1 MSISIQKLSPAVGAV
16 VKGVDL
22 SIAVPPDIF
31 ETLEQAIAEH
41 GVLVFRNQY
50 LTSAQ
55 HVAFSRRF
63 GSLETH
69 VISEALLEGHP
80 EIYVIS
86 NVVEDGKPKG
96 RAYAG
101 TYWHS
106 DLSYMEVPA
115 MGSMMYA
122 LQIPEIGG
130 DTMFANMYLAYETL
144 STGLQRMLE
153 RLCAIHDFGH
163 ADKRYFSKR
172 GATARLNEAERKK
185 TPPVEHPVVRTHPTT
200 GRKALFINPGFTS
213 HFVDMTEEESEPL
226 LEYLFQHITQP
237 AFIYRHRWQVNDLV
251 FWDNRCTIHHAI
263 RDYGEDTPRHMH
275 RTTICGDKPFLSDS
289 NGRTLGR

>member
-1 MSISIQKLSPAVGAV
+1 MQISIQKISTAVGAV
-16 VKGVDL
+16 VEGVDL
-22 SIAVPPDIF
+22 SDSVPSKVFEALQLAVG
-31 ETLEQAIAEH
+31 EH
-41 GVLVFRNQY
+41 GVLVFRDQH
-50 LTSAQ
+50 LTPAQ
-55 HVAFSRRF
+55 HVGFSRRF

-69 VISEALLEGHP
+69 VISEALLDEYP

-96 RAYAG
+96 RPYAG

-106 DLSYMEVPA
+106 DLSYMPVPA

-122 LQIPEIGG
+122 LRIPEIGG

-144 STGLQRMLE
+144 SSGLQRMLE
-153 RLCAIHDFGH
+153 QLRAVHSFGH
-163 ADKRYFSKR
+163 ADKRFFSQR
-172 GATARLNEAERKK
+172 GDKARLNEAAKKK

-213 HFVDMTEEESEPL
+213 RFVDMTEKESEPL

-263 RDYGEDTPRHMH
+263 RDYGEDSPRHMH
-275 RTTICGDKPFLSDS
+275 RTTISGDQPIPV
-289 NGRTLGR
+289 

>member
-1 MSISIQKLSPAVGAV
+1 MPITIQKISPAVGAV
-16 VKGVDL
+16 VEGVDL
-22 SIAVPPDIF
+22 SNPVTPDVF
-31 ETLEQAIAEH
+31 ETLERAIAEH
-41 GVLVFRNQY
+41 GVLVFREQH
-50 LTSAQ
+50 LTPTQ
-55 HVAFSRRF
+55 HVEFSRRF

-86 NVVEDGKPKG
+86 NVVENGKPKG

-106 DLSYMEVPA
+106 DLSYMPVPA

-144 STGLQRMLE
+144 SPGLQRMLE
-153 RLCAIHDFGH
+153 QLWAVHHFGH
-163 ADKRYFSKR
+163 ADKRFFSQR
-172 GATARLNEAERKK
+172 GAKARLNEAARKK

-213 HFVDMTEEESEPL
+213 NFVDMTEEESEPL

-263 RDYGEDTPRHMH
+263 RDYGADTPRHMH
-275 RTTICGDKPFLSDS
+275 RTTISGDKPVPV
-289 NGRTLGR
+289 

>member
-1 MSISIQKLSPAVGAV
+1 MSISIQKVSTAVGAV
-16 VKGVDL
+16 VEGVDL
-22 SIAVPPDIF
+22 SASISPEVF
-31 ETLEQAIAEH
+31 ETLKHAIAEH
-41 GVLVFRNQY
+41 GVLVFRKQQ
-50 LTSAQ
+50 LTPAQ
-55 HVAFSRRF
+55 HIEFSRQF
-63 GSLETH
+63 GALETH
-69 VISEALLEGHP
+69 VISEALLADYP

-86 NVVEDGKPKG
+86 NVVENGKPKG

-106 DLSYMEVPA
+106 DLSYMPIPA

-144 STGLQRMLE
+144 SSGLQRL
-153 RLCAIHDFGH
+153 LGQLWAVHHFGH

-172 GATARLNEAERKK
+172 GDKARLNEAERKK

-213 HFVDMTEEESEPL
+213 HFVNMTEEESEPL

-263 RDYGEDTPRHMH
+263 RDYGEDSPRHMH
-275 RTTICGDKPFLSDS
+275 RTTICGDKPLPSDP
-289 NGRTLGR
+289 NAV

>member
-1 MSISIQKLSPAVGAV
+1 MSISIQKVSPAVGAM

-22 SIAVPPDIF
+22 SGLVPPDIF
-31 ETLEQAIAEH
+31 ETLEGAIAEH
-41 GVLVFRNQY
+41 GVLVFRDQH
-50 LTSAQ
+50 LTPAQ

-69 VISEALLEGHP
+69 VISEALLEGYP

-86 NVVEDGKPKG
+86 NAVEDGKPKG

-106 DLSYMEVPA
+106 DLSYMPVPA

-144 STGLQRMLE
+144 SEGLQRMLAQ
-153 RLCAIHDFGH
+153 LWAVHDFGH

-172 GATARLNEAERKK
+172 GATARLNESARKK
-185 TPPVEHPVVRTHPTT
+185 TPPVEHPVVRTQPAT
-200 GRKALFINPGFTS
+200 GRNALFINPGFTS
-213 HFVDMTEEESEPL
+213 RFVDMTEEESEPL

-275 RTTICGDKPFLSDS
+275 RTTICGDKPFLS
-289 NGRTLGR
+289 NFNAV

>member
-1 MSISIQKLSPAVGAV
+1 MSISIQKVSPAVGAV
-16 VKGVDL
+16 VQGVDL
-22 SIAVPPDIF
+22 SISVPPGTF
-31 ETLEQAIAEH
+31 EVLEGALAEH
-41 GVLVFRNQY
+41 GVLVFRDQH
-50 LTSAQ
+50 LTPMQ
-55 HVAFSRRF
+55 HVAFSHLF

-69 VISEALLEGHP
+69 VISEALLKGYP
-80 EIYVIS
+80 EIYVVS

-106 DLSYMEVPA
+106 DLSYKAVPA

-122 LQIPEIGG
+122 LRIPEIGG
-130 DTMFANMYLAYETL
+130 DTMFANMYMAYDTL
-144 STGLQRMLE
+144 SVGLQRLLE
-153 RLCAIHDFGH
+153 QLWAIHDFGY

-172 GATARLNEAERKK
+172 GATARLNEAAKEK
-185 TPPVEHPVVRTHPTT
+185 TPAVEHPVVRTHPTT

-213 HFVDMTEEESEPL
+213 RFVDMTEEESEPL
-226 LEYLFQHITQP
+226 LEYLFEHITQP
-237 AFIYRHRWQVNDLV
+237 AFIYRHRWEVNDLV

-289 NGRTLGR
+289 NAV

>member
-1 MSISIQKLSPAVGAV
+1 MSISIQKVSPAVGAV
-16 VKGVDL
+16 VTGIDL
-22 SIAVPPDIF
+22 SNPVSPDIF
-31 ETLEQAIAEH
+31 ETLERAIAEYD
-41 GVLVFRNQY
+41 VLVFRDQR
-50 LTSAQ
+50 LTPAQ
-55 HVAFSRRF
+55 HVEFSRRF

-69 VISEALLEGHP
+69 VISEALLEGYP

-86 NVVEDGKPKG
+86 NVIENGKPKG

-106 DLSYMEVPA
+106 DLSYMPVPA

-122 LQIPEIGG
+122 RQIPEIGG

-144 STGLQRMLE
+144 SAGLQRMIEQL
-153 RLCAIHDFGH
+153 RAVHSFGH
-163 ADKRYFSKR
+163 ADKRHFSKR
-172 GATARLNEAERKK
+172 GAAARLNESTRKK

-226 LEYLFQHITQP
+226 LEYLFRHITQP
-237 AFIYRHRWQVNDLV
+237 AFIYRHRWEVNDLV

-275 RTTICGDKPFLSDS
+275 RTTICGDKPVLVH
-289 NGRTLGR
+289 

>member
-1 MSISIQKLSPAVGAV
+1 MQISIQKISTAVGAV
-16 VKGVDL
+16 IEGVDL
-22 SIAVPPDIF
+22 SDSVPSKIFEALQIAV
-31 ETLEQAIAEH
+31 AEH
-41 GVLVFRNQY
+41 GVLVFRDQD
-50 LTSAQ
+50 LTPAQ
-55 HVAFSRRF
+55 HVGFSRQF

-69 VISEALLEGHP
+69 VISEALLDGYP

-96 RAYAG
+96 RPYAG

-106 DLSYMEVPA
+106 DLSYMPVPA

-122 LQIPEIGG
+122 LRIPEIGG

-144 STGLQRMLE
+144 SSGLQRMLE
-153 RLCAIHDFGH
+153 QLRAVHDFGH
-163 ADKRYFSKR
+163 ADKRFFSQR
-172 GATARLNEAERKK
+172 GAKARLNDTAKKK

-213 HFVDMTEEESEPL
+213 RFVDMTEEESEPL

-263 RDYGEDTPRHMH
+263 RDYGEDSPRHMH
-275 RTTICGDKPFLSDS
+275 RTTVSGDKPIPV
-289 NGRTLGR
+289 

>member
-1 MSISIQKLSPAVGAV
+1 MSISIQRVSPAVGAV
-16 VKGVDL
+16 VKGINL
-22 SIAVPPDIF
+22 SIPVSPDIF
-31 ETLEQAIAEH
+31 GMLEQAIAEH
-41 GVLVFRNQY
+41 GVLVFRDQH
-50 LTSAQ
+50 LTPAQ
-55 HVAFSRRF
+55 HIGFSRLF
-63 GSLETH
+63 GPLETH
-69 VISEALLEGHP
+69 VISEALLEGYP

-86 NVVEDGKPKG
+86 NVVKDGKPKG

-106 DLSYMEVPA
+106 DLSYMTVPA

-144 STGLQRMLE
+144 SAGLQRL
-153 RLCAIHDFGH
+153 LAQLGAVHDFGH
-163 ADKRYFSKR
+163 ADKRFFSKR
-172 GATARLNEAERKK
+172 GSTARLNESARKK

-213 HFVDMTEEESEPL
+213 RFVDMTEEESEPL

-275 RTTICGDKPFLSDS
+275 RTTICGDKPFSFDS
-289 NGRTLGR
+289 STV

>member
-1 MSISIQKLSPAVGAV
+1 MSISIQKISPAVGAV

-22 SIAVPPDIF
+22 SDPVSPDIF
-31 ETLEQAIAEH
+31 DTIEGAIAEH
-41 GVLVFRNQY
+41 GVLVFHDQH
-50 LTSAQ
+50 LTPAQ
-55 HVAFSRRF
+55 HVGFSRRF

-69 VISEALLEGHP
+69 VISEALLEGYP

-86 NVVEDGKPKG
+86 NVIENGKPKG

-106 DLSYMEVPA
+106 DLSYMPIPA

-122 LQIPEIGG
+122 RQIPEIGG

-144 STGLQRMLE
+144 SAGLQRMIEQL
-153 RLCAIHDFGH
+153 RAVHSFGH
-163 ADKRYFSKR
+163 ADKRHFSKR
-172 GATARLNEAERKK
+172 GATARLNESARKK

-275 RTTICGDKPFLSDS
+275 RTTISGDKPFLSDC
-289 NGRTLGR
+289 NAV

>member
-1 MSISIQKLSPAVGAV
+1 MSISIQKVSTAVGATV
-16 VKGVDL
+16 EGVDL
-22 SIAVPPDIF
+22 SATISPETF
-31 ETLEQAIAEH
+31 EILKHAIAEH
-41 GVLVFRNQY
+41 GVLVFRNQQ
-50 LTSAQ
+50 LTPAQ
-55 HVAFSRRF
+55 HVEFSRRF
-63 GSLETH
+63 GALETH
-69 VISEALLEGHP
+69 VISEALLEGYP

-86 NVVEDGKPKG
+86 NVVENGKPKG

-106 DLSYMEVPA
+106 DLSYMPMPA

-122 LQIPEIGG
+122 MQIPDIGG

-144 STGLQRMLE
+144 SPGLQRMLE
-153 RLCAIHDFGH
+153 QLSAVHHFGH

-172 GATARLNEAERKK
+172 GGAARINEAAREK

-200 GRKALFINPGFTS
+200 SRKALFINPGFTS

-237 AFIYRHRWQVNDLV
+237 AFIYRHRWQMNDLV

-263 RDYGEDTPRHMH
+263 RDYGEESPRHMH
-275 RTTICGDKPFLSDS
+275 RTTICGDKPFLSNS
-289 NGRTLGR
+289 NVKTLT

>member
-1 MSISIQKLSPAVGAV
+1 MQISIQKISTAVGAV
-16 VKGVDL
+16 VEGVDL
-22 SIAVPPDIF
+22 SDSVPSKVFEALQLAVG
-31 ETLEQAIAEH
+31 EH
-41 GVLVFRNQY
+41 GVLVFRDQH
-50 LTSAQ
+50 LTPAQ
-55 HVAFSRRF
+55 HVGFSRRF

-69 VISEALLEGHP
+69 VISEALLDEYP

-96 RAYAG
+96 RPYAG

-106 DLSYMEVPA
+106 DLSYMPVPA

-122 LQIPEIGG
+122 LRIPEIGG

-144 STGLQRMLE
+144 SSGLQRMLE
-153 RLCAIHDFGH
+153 QLRAVHSFGH
-163 ADKRYFSKR
+163 ADKRFFSQR
-172 GATARLNEAERKK
+172 GDKARLNEAAKKK

-213 HFVDMTEEESEPL
+213 RFVDMTEEESEPL

-263 RDYGEDTPRHMH
+263 RDYGEDSPRHMH
-275 RTTICGDKPFLSDS
+275 RTTISGDQPIPV
-289 NGRTLGR
+289 

>member
-1 MSISIQKLSPAVGAV
+1 MQISIQKISTAVGAV
-16 VKGVDL
+16 VEGVDL
-22 SIAVPPDIF
+22 SDSVPSKVFEALQLAVG
-31 ETLEQAIAEH
+31 EH
-41 GVLVFRNQY
+41 GVLVFRDQH
-50 LTSAQ
+50 LTPAQ
-55 HVAFSRRF
+55 HVGFSRRF

-69 VISEALLEGHP
+69 VISEALLDGYP

-96 RAYAG
+96 RPYAG

-106 DLSYMEVPA
+106 DLSYMPVPA

-122 LQIPEIGG
+122 LRIPEIGG

-144 STGLQRMLE
+144 SSGLQRMLE
-153 RLCAIHDFGH
+153 QLRAVHSFGH
-163 ADKRYFSKR
+163 ADKRFFSQR
-172 GATARLNEAERKK
+172 GDKARLNEAAKKK

-213 HFVDMTEEESEPL
+213 RFVDMTEEESEPL

-263 RDYGEDTPRHMH
+263 RDYGEDSPRHMH
-275 RTTICGDKPFLSDS
+275 RTTISGDKPIPV
-289 NGRTLGR
+289 

>member
-1 MSISIQKLSPAVGAV
+1 MQISIQKISTAVGAV
-16 VKGVDL
+16 VEGVDL
-22 SIAVPPDIF
+22 SDSVPSKVFEALQLAVG
-31 ETLEQAIAEH
+31 EH
-41 GVLVFRNQY
+41 GVLVFRDQH
-50 LTSAQ
+50 LTPAQ
-55 HVAFSRRF
+55 HVGFSRQF

-69 VISEALLEGHP
+69 VISEALLDGYP

-96 RAYAG
+96 RPYAG

-106 DLSYMEVPA
+106 DLSYMPVPA

-122 LQIPEIGG
+122 LRIPEIGG

-144 STGLQRMLE
+144 SSGLQRMLE
-153 RLCAIHDFGH
+153 QLRAVHSFGH
-163 ADKRYFSKR
+163 ADKRFFSQR
-172 GATARLNEAERKK
+172 GVQARLNDAAKKK

-213 HFVDMTEEESEPL
+213 RFVDMTEEESDPL
-226 LEYLFQHITQP
+226 LQYLFQHITQP

-263 RDYGEDTPRHMH
+263 RDYGEDSPRHMH
-275 RTTICGDKPFLSDS
+275 RTTISGDKPIPV
-289 NGRTLGR
+289 

>member
-1 MSISIQKLSPAVGAV
+1 MPISIQKISSAVGAIV
-16 VKGVDL
+16 EGVDL
-22 SIAVPPDIF
+22 SNPVPPEVF
-31 ETLEQAIAEH
+31 EALQLAVGEH
-41 GVLVFRNQY
+41 GVLVFRDQH
-50 LTSAQ
+50 LTPAQ
-55 HVAFSRRF
+55 HVGFSRQF

-106 DLSYMEVPA
+106 DLSYMPAPA

-144 STGLQRMLE
+144 STGLQTAAGAAVGGSPFR
-153 RLCAIHDFGH
+153 
-163 ADKRYFSKR
+163 SR
-172 GATARLNEAERKK
+172 G
-185 TPPVEHPVVRTHPTT
+185 
-200 GRKALFINPGFTS
+200 
-213 HFVDMTEEESEPL
+213 
-226 LEYLFQHITQP
+226 
-237 AFIYRHRWQVNDLV
+237 
-251 FWDNRCTIHHAI
+251 
-263 RDYGEDTPRHMH
+263 
-275 RTTICGDKPFLSDS
+275 
-289 NGRTLGR
+289 

>member
-1 MSISIQKLSPAVGAV
+1 MAISIQKVSPAVGTV
-16 VKGVDL
+16 VNGVDL
-22 SIAVPPDIF
+22 SVPPEQEII
-31 ETLEQAIAEH
+31 ETLEGAIAEH
-41 GVLVFRNQY
+41 GVLVFRNQH
-50 LTSAQ
+50 LTPEQ
-55 HVAFSRRF
+55 HIAFSRRF
-63 GSLETH
+63 GALETH
-69 VISEALLEGHP
+69 VISDALLEGHP

-106 DLSYMEVPA
+106 DLSYMATPA

-144 STGLQRMLE
+144 SPGLKRMLE
-153 RLCAIHDFGH
+153 GLEAIHDFGH
-163 ADKRYFSKR
+163 ADKRFFSKR
-172 GATARLNEAERKK
+172 GAAARLNEAERKK
-185 TPPVEHPVVRTHPTT
+185 TPPIAHPVVRTHPTT
-200 GRKALFINPGFTS
+200 GRKALYVNPGFTS
-213 HFVDMTEEESEPL
+213 RFVDMTEEESHPL
-226 LEYLFQHITQP
+226 LEYLFQHTTHP
-237 AFIYRHRWQVNDLV
+237 AFVYRHRWQGNDLV

-275 RTTICGDKPFLSDS
+275 RTTIQGDQPFL
-289 NGRTLGR
+289 